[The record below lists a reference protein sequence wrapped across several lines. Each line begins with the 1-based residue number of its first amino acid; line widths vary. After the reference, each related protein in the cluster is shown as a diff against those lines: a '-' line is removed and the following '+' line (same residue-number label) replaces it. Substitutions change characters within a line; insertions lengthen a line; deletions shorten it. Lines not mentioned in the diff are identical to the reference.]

1 MALRPAYTEC
11 GRESPAAIAA
21 HGSDSKFRGI
31 SCRMLQEP
39 VWDKQLGD
47 GVDRFKTRRIAMI
60 RARWLSYGERGQG
73 AGTSGAHAKESP
85 TLSPA
90 KKQDPS
96 NPSARSKPTEAKAR
110 SYPFT
115 IGSGMRDA
123 GCSKDARYRSP
134 LTFLLTTEA
143 LTRAING
150 DTDIEGLIST
160 DNGRYNLKINPFA
173 DDTALITRDYASLK
187 QALQWMK
194 AHENAT

>member
-1 MALRPAYTEC
+1 
-11 GRESPAAIAA
+11 
-21 HGSDSKFRGI
+21 
-31 SCRMLQEP
+31 
-39 VWDKQLGD
+39 
-47 GVDRFKTRRIAMI
+47 
-60 RARWLSYGERGQG
+60 
-73 AGTSGAHAKESP
+73 
-85 TLSPA
+85 
-90 KKQDPS
+90 
-96 NPSARSKPTEAKAR
+96 
-110 SYPFT
+110 
-115 IGSGMRDA
+115 MRDA

-194 AHENAT
+194 AHENATGGKTNEAKFQGIRMGSQRAQKPPWDIADGLEVATPPIGDGEEEGFTARSTAGCPSLPPALGPL